1 MRLRE
6 MKNKQTIKIIS
17 TIILVTAFIF
27 SITIGIIDRST
38 ALPENPMS
46 DELMDSSQ
54 VMLSGEWKD
63 LLEEDNQKEDTEEN
77 KEEEEQEDEVEEDEE
92 GNEGDKEA
100 EEEQENEED
109 EQDTDVN
116 ETEKEQDDNEQS
128 GKESSTQQATKQEE
142 GQQKNEESDTYQDAD
157 GGENDDN
164 SPNIDITEGSK
175 YDEKVNEYF
184 TTTITDKEVV

>member
-63 LLEEDNQKEDTEEN
+63 LLEEDNLEEDTEEN

-92 GNEGDKEA
+92 GNEEDKEA

-116 ETEKEQDDNEQS
+116 ETEKE
-128 GKESSTQQATKQEE
+128 
-142 GQQKNEESDTYQDAD
+142 
-157 GGENDDN
+157 
-164 SPNIDITEGSK
+164 
-175 YDEKVNEYF
+175 
-184 TTTITDKEVV
+184 